1 MLALLSRFMGTE
13 MAQNGWWHADEWH
26 RLQWA
31 NAEDDIGKL
40 ELPLPHLRCPALHG
54 TAPHS
59 TELGMPAS
67 TCLSFHMFGNLMAQ
81 MKQIGEAG

>member
-31 NAEDDIGKL
+31 NAEDDIGTRKL
-40 ELPLPHLRCPALHG
+40 MQARQLYCNVLQCCVSACW
-54 TAPHS
+54 TN
-59 TELGMPAS
+59 T
-67 TCLSFHMFGNLMAQ
+67 T
-81 MKQIGEAG
+81 